1 MIHSINGRGG
11 ERRGG
16 GPSSHSK
23 VRRKRKG
30 PFSLSLLRVL
40 NPHPSLTTSRERERR
55 IMQTQMNPP
64 NVDTFL
70 NCDLFALLSVVVKSH
85 APNVAINGAIL
96 KYGGVV
102 SHCAKFTVS
111 DT

>member
-11 ERRGG
+11 ERNGG

-40 NPHPSLTTSRERERR
+40 NPHPSPTTSRERERR

-70 NCDLFALLSVVVKSH
+70 NCDLFALLSVVKSH
-85 APNVAINGAIL
+85 APNVAINGTIL

-111 DT
+111 HT